1 MTSFVWRSS
10 VRMWMSF
17 NSLVVW
23 CLSMSQSTHCSCLAP
38 IFPLSMRF
46 IPKLSS
52 PLFFLI
58 RTPVLA
64 SALHL
69 LPFIEVLVDH
79 EDVVIVEVDV
89 VHAEDKI
96 QGECRRS
103 ENQDLKK
110 VHALQLQQ
118 IRNLRSASIAV
129 ATNIW
134 WITIGTY
141 MANPL
146 RPPIMPSL
154 WMIFPQ
160 DHPPSNKQTWSPS
173 WKMCIISSS
182 PIINEQL
189 PPQPL

>member
-1 MTSFVWRSS
+1 
-10 VRMWMSF
+10 
-17 NSLVVW
+17 
-23 CLSMSQSTHCSCLAP
+23 
-38 IFPLSMRF
+38 MRF

-118 IRNLRSASIAV
+118 IR
-129 ATNIW
+129 T
-134 WITIGTY
+134 
-141 MANPL
+141 
-146 RPPIMPSL
+146 
-154 WMIFPQ
+154 
-160 DHPPSNKQTWSPS
+160 
-173 WKMCIISSS
+173 
-182 PIINEQL
+182 
-189 PPQPL
+189 